1 MGCLPLQPGLRVFI
15 YYPCGGGT
23 HGTGCVWKSE
33 DGMCELNLSYHL
45 LPWVLGLGLS
55 SSSGLPSKAFYPQ
68 SHLVPAQSLNRAS
81 PFLSVS
87 NFIFL
92 LLILSLVSYLET
104 LWIQDLEAC
113 SSPPPSSLT

>member
-1 MGCLPLQPGLRVFI
+1 
-15 YYPCGGGT
+15 
-23 HGTGCVWKSE
+23 
-33 DGMCELNLSYHL
+33 MCELNLSYHL